1 MYCQNLCLLAKLFL
15 DHKTVYYSVAPFKF
29 YILTEDTAKGARIVG
44 FFSKELGNTE
54 YNLAC
59 ILILPP
65 FQCNGYGKFLISLS
79 YELSKREKQMGTPE
93 RPLSDLGKVSYKSY
107 WTDTIL
113 RLLAKN
119 ENLSIKDISD
129 TTYIHPDD
137 VLETLNALNLTVYW
151 KG

>member
-1 MYCQNLCLLAKLFL
+1 
-15 DHKTVYYSVAPFKF
+15 
-29 YILTEDTAKGARIVG
+29 
-44 FFSKELGNTE
+44 
-54 YNLAC
+54 
-59 ILILPP
+59 
-65 FQCNGYGKFLISLS
+65 
-79 YELSKREKQMGTPE
+79 MGTPE

-119 ENLSIKDISD
+119 ENVSIKDISD
-129 TTYIHPDD
+129 TTYIHQDD